1 MNNNNGKQNGC
12 AATIPGI
19 VMLLI
24 AALWIV
30 AGLVVPAAR
39 IKLCVI
45 FLMA

>member
-1 MNNNNGKQNGC
+1 MNNNNGKQNEYAG
-12 AATIPGI
+12 TITGI

-30 AGLVVPAAR
+30 AGLVAPAAL